1 MIMNIIKNQR
11 NSNLE
16 LLRIIAMVFIVSHH
30 FAVHGFGDCNFV
42 ISNPNN
48 YLIYLLSIFGKIGVD
63 IFVLIS
69 AYFMVNSRFT
79 LRKLLVLG
87 GGSLLLFAR
96 SIINSITICSSNSHH
111 SRFAFECYIA
121 YKS

>member
-1 MIMNIIKNQR
+1 MNIIKNQR

-48 YLIYLLSIFGKIGVD
+48 YLIYFLSIFGKIGVD

-87 GGSLLLFAR
+87 GGLLLFTR
-96 SIINSITICSSNSHH
+96 SIINSIDICSSNSYH
-111 SRFAFECYIA
+111 SRFGFKSYIA